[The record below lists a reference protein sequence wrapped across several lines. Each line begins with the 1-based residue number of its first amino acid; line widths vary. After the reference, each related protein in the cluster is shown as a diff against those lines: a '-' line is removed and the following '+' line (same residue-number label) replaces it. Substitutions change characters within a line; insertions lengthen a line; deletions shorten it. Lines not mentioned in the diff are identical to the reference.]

1 VKEIPHDQGLA
12 ARQREHVPDRRGS
25 SGLLAESLNSYSTL
39 HAIKE
44 AVEKGI
50 VEAVSA
56 ERAEGDHALASLRS
70 QLTLAESDR
79 DAFKAQLD
87 AIPAAKVKSMRAS
100 W

>member
-1 VKEIPHDQGLA
+1 MIKVWQQDNVNMFQIGEAPP
-12 ARQREHVPDRRGS
+12 VS
-25 SGLLAESLNSYSTL
+25 LAESLGGYSTL

-87 AIPAAKVKSMRAS
+87 ALPAAKVKS
-100 W
+100 